1 MKPIMA
7 AKKSAPAAKG
17 RTAGE
22 NKRGRK
28 RAPENETKEAKFVR
42 LAQFR
47 MTKTLANL
55 GQVKRLARYPHTP
68 EQGARIVAALQEAL
82 TSIEVSFQ
90 ETKVT
95 EAKETFKF

>member
-7 AKKSAPAAKG
+7 AKKSAPPAKK
-17 RTAGE
+17 TTEPAG
-22 NKRGRK
+22 KRGRK

-42 LAQFR
+42 LAGFR

-68 EQGARIVAALQEAL
+68 EQGVKIVAAL
-82 TSIEVSFQ
+82 
-90 ETKVT
+90 
-95 EAKETFKF
+95 